1 MAKRIII
8 IDGNSLL
15 NRAYY
20 AMQRP
25 MITRDGVYTQ
35 GIFGFMN
42 MINKIM
48 EDYGPD
54 YMAVAWDM
62 KAPTFRHKE
71 YDAYKAGRRKM
82 PPELAMEFP
91 IVKEIMDAMHIAN
104 LEIEG
109 FEADDI
115 IGTLS
120 RIAEEEGLS
129 PLIITGDKDA
139 LQLTSD
145 TTKVLITRKGISE
158 FDLYDR
164 SKMIERYELTP
175 EQFIDLKGLMG
186 DSSDNIPGIPGVGEK
201 TGIKLLKQF
210 GSIEALVAG
219 TDQIKAAKLRQ
230 KVEENIQLAIM
241 SKRLATINRYVPLEM
256 DLASFRVQ
264 EPNYEALVGIYT
276 RLEFNSFLKRLKH
289 DGVEIDSAS
298 DELDMGAY
306 SVEIIETAEALDA
319 LRKLSDGETITIKV
333 FGSDDHV
340 AGARIDGIAILHRNT
355 CWYLVEN
362 ESTRAPITELMNE
375 KHFRLQGHDLA
386 ADYYMLLAEGIRT
399 FTTAFDSQVAAYV
412 LDPARSSYD
421 IKVMAL
427 DMLRHEIPSQKE
439 FLEDAGQTT
448 LFGTDHSAYA
458 NYGLHW
464 CVVSDALRARQ
475 EKQLVQ
481 AESDFVC
488 REIEFPLI
496 RVLADM
502 EHVGIRVDGGM
513 LEEIGRKLTANID
526 QIQQDIYE
534 LAGETF
540 NINSP
545 TQLGPI
551 LFEKLGLPAGKKTKR
566 GYSTSA
572 DILKKI
578 ADKHPIIDRILEY
591 RTITKLYSTYVEGL
605 RPLIDQNG
613 RIHAHFQQTVA
624 ATGRL
629 SCTEPNLQNIPVRT
643 EEGRELRKAFA
654 SDEGAILIGAD
665 YSQIELRIL
674 AHLSGDENLIEAFNH
689 GDDIHRMTASRVFG
703 LPYDQVTSLDRSKA
717 KAVNFGVIYG
727 MSSFGLSENL
737 HITRKEADSY
747 IRDYFSKHPAVKAYM
762 DGQIAFAREHG
773 FTTTVFGRR
782 RYINEIKASNF
793 MTRQLGERLA
803 MNSPI
808 QGTAA
813 DIIKIAMN
821 KVYYELEE
829 RGMRSRLILQIH
841 DELIINAVPEE
852 LEQVKELLIRN
863 MESAADLAVK
873 LTCDMNQGTTWYE
886 LKD

>member
-298 DELDMGAY
+298 DALDMGAY
-306 SVEIIETAEALDA
+306 SVAIIDTAEGLDA
-319 LRKLSDGETITIKV
+319 LRELPDGETITIKV

-340 AGARIDGIAILHRNT
+340 AGARIDGIAMLRGNT

-386 ADYYMLLAEGIRT
+386 ADYYMLLAEGIRS

-448 LFGTDHSAYA
+448 LFGTDHSTYA
-458 NYGLHW
+458 NSGLHW

-502 EHVGIRVDGGM
+502 EHVGIRVDGSM

-572 DILKKI
+572 DVLKKI

-605 RPLIDQNG
+605 RPLIDQDG

>member
-164 SKMIERYELTP
+164 SKVIERYELTP

-230 KVEENIQLAIM
+230 KVEENIQMAIM

-256 DLASFRVQ
+256 DLATFRVR
-264 EPNYEALVGIYT
+264 EPDYEDLVGIYT

-298 DELDMGAY
+298 DALYMGAY
-306 SVEIIETAEALDA
+306 SVAIIDTAEGLDA
-319 LRKLSDGETITIKV
+319 LRELPDGETITIKV

-340 AGARIDGIAILHRNT
+340 AGARIDGIAMLRGNT

-399 FTTAFDSQVAAYV
+399 FTTVFDSQVAAYV
-412 LDPARSSYD
+412 LNPARSSYD

-448 LFGTDHSAYA
+448 LFGTDHSAFA

-464 CVVSDALRARQ
+464 CVVSDALRAQQ

-481 AESDFVC
+481 AESEFVC

-502 EHVGIRVDGGM
+502 EHVGIRVDGSM

-654 SDEGAILIGAD
+654 SDEGTILVGAD

-841 DELIINAVPEE
+841 DELIINAIPEE

>member
-71 YDAYKAGRRKM
+71 YDEYKAGRRKM

-164 SKMIERYELTP
+164 SKMIDRYELTP

-186 DSSDNIPGIPGVGEK
+186 DSSDNIPGIPGIGEK

-210 GSIEALVAG
+210 GSVEALVAG
-219 TDQIKAAKLRQ
+219 TDHIKAAKLRQ
-230 KVEENIQLAIM
+230 KVEDNIQMAIM

-256 DLASFRVQ
+256 DLATFRVR
-264 EPNYEALVGIYT
+264 EPDYEDLVGIYT

-340 AGARIDGIAILHRNT
+340 AGARIDGIAMLRGNT

-386 ADYYMLLAEGIRT
+386 ADYYMLLAEGIRS
-399 FTTAFDSQVAAYV
+399 FTTVFDSQVAAYV
-412 LDPARSSYD
+412 LNPARSSYD

-502 EHVGIRVDGGM
+502 EHVGIRVDGSM

-654 SDEGAILIGAD
+654 SDEGTILIGAD

>member
-298 DELDMGAY
+298 DALDMGAY
-306 SVEIIETAEALDA
+306 SVAIIDTAEGLDA
-319 LRKLSDGETITIKV
+319 LRELPDGETITIKV

-340 AGARIDGIAILHRNT
+340 AGARIDGIAMLRGNT

-386 ADYYMLLAEGIRT
+386 ADYYMLLAEGIRS

-448 LFGTDHSAYA
+448 LFGTDHSTYA

-502 EHVGIRVDGGM
+502 EHVGIRVDGSM

-572 DILKKI
+572 DVLKKI

-605 RPLIDQNG
+605 RPLIDQDG

>member
-71 YDAYKAGRRKM
+71 YDEYKAGRRKM
-82 PPELAMEFP
+82 SPELAMEFP

-164 SKMIERYELTP
+164 SKMIDRYELTP

-186 DSSDNIPGIPGVGEK
+186 DSSDNIPGIPGIGEK

-210 GSIEALVAG
+210 GSVEALVAG
-219 TDQIKAAKLRQ
+219 TDHIKAAKLRQ
-230 KVEENIQLAIM
+230 KVEENIQMAIM

-256 DLASFRVQ
+256 DLATFRVR
-264 EPNYEALVGIYT
+264 EPDYETLVGIYT

-340 AGARIDGIAILHRNT
+340 AGARIDGIAMLRGNT

-362 ESTRAPITELMNE
+362 ETTREPITELLNE
-375 KHFRLQGHDLA
+375 KHFRFQGHDLA
-386 ADYYMLLAEGIRT
+386 ADYYMLLAEGIRS
-399 FTTAFDSQVAAYV
+399 FTTVFDSQVAAYV

-464 CVVSDALRARQ
+464 CVVSDALRAQQ

-481 AESDFVC
+481 AESEFVC

-502 EHVGIRVDGGM
+502 EHVGIRVDGSM
-513 LEEIGRKLTANID
+513 LEEIGRRLTANID

-654 SDEGAILIGAD
+654 SDEGTILIGAD

-762 DGQIAFAREHG
+762 DGQIALAREHG

-841 DELIINAVPEE
+841 DELIINTFPEE

>member
-1 MAKRIII
+1 MQPSGF
-8 IDGNSLL
+8 GN
-15 NRAYY
+15 
-20 AMQRP
+20 
-25 MITRDGVYTQ
+25 
-35 GIFGFMN
+35 
-42 MINKIM
+42 
-48 EDYGPD
+48 PD
-54 YMAVAWDM
+54 YED
-62 KAPTFRHKE
+62 
-71 YDAYKAGRRKM
+71 
-82 PPELAMEFP
+82 
-91 IVKEIMDAMHIAN
+91 
-104 LEIEG
+104 
-109 FEADDI
+109 
-115 IGTLS
+115 
-120 RIAEEEGLS
+120 
-129 PLIITGDKDA
+129 
-139 LQLTSD
+139 
-145 TTKVLITRKGISE
+145 
-158 FDLYDR
+158 
-164 SKMIERYELTP
+164 
-175 EQFIDLKGLMG
+175 
-186 DSSDNIPGIPGVGEK
+186 
-201 TGIKLLKQF
+201 
-210 GSIEALVAG
+210 
-219 TDQIKAAKLRQ
+219 
-230 KVEENIQLAIM
+230 
-241 SKRLATINRYVPLEM
+241 
-256 DLASFRVQ
+256 
-264 EPNYEALVGIYT
+264 LVGIYT

-340 AGARIDGIAILHRNT
+340 AGARIDGIAMLRGNT

-386 ADYYMLLAEGIRT
+386 ADYYMLLAEGIRS

-464 CVVSDALRARQ
+464 CVVSDALRAQQ

-502 EHVGIRVDGGM
+502 EHVGIRVDGSM

-572 DILKKI
+572 DVLKKI

-605 RPLIDQNG
+605 RPLIDQDG